1 MKLDEKNPCP
11 HCGSTEALT
20 KKNIEVKPV
29 IPKDLQYDFAR
40 DTQTSPG
47 LYHPSVQKEIYETPF
62 PKSSD
67 LVGSLSELGIKQ
79 TPKRVSQNLPLESLF
94 PDLKNVSLDPASLK
108 VYFQLSI
115 EFQIILDKALNY
127 QEGMYRWNLLLPDR
141 LQEYGL
147 TLEAWEHISSLGDND
162 PVIQEQL
169 NAIIKKI
176 FG

>member
-1 MKLDEKNPCP
+1 MKLDDKNPCP
-11 HCGSTEALT
+11 HCGCTEALT
-20 KKNIEVKPV
+20 KKNRKVKPV
-29 IPKDLQYDFAR
+29 IPKELQYDFSQKI
-40 DTQTSPG
+40 QTSLG
-47 LYHPSVQKEIYETPF
+47 LYHPSVKKDVYGTPF

-67 LVGSLSELGIKQ
+67 LVGSLSELGVKQ
-79 TPKRVSQNLPLESLF
+79 SPKRVSQNLPLESLF
-94 PDLKNVSLDPASLK
+94 PDLQNVSLDPASLK

-115 EFQIILDKALNY
+115 EFQIILDKASNY

-147 TLEAWEHISSLGDND
+147 TMDTWEHISSLGDND
-162 PVIQEQL
+162 PVIQQQL